1 MNEQLMQWLEET
13 VKTILEKE
21 LKTIGI
27 VAIRENGDVLTSYYG
42 VDQTDMAIMAH
53 NIQMDIV
60 WENLGINRDRL
71 AELLDE
77 DDGEETE

>member
-77 DDGEETE
+77 DDMEETE